1 MQFKKVGKKI
11 QVLAYRGYDK
21 EKRRSVVQLLGTI
34 DAYSLEPSLGLLDSL
49 TIEEEKEL
57 QLYKENTRLQY
68 KKQYDSHSILSI
80 ASRINSVSILLETPE
95 NYSIGEEWGG
105 RVWDS
110 IEKLQK
116 ALKKAGY
123 AKPKKEPKAKPK
135 QDEKQVG
142 LDLD

>member
-1 MQFKKVGKKI
+1 MQFKRVGKKI

-21 EKRRSVVQLLGTI
+21 EKRRSIVQLLGTLN
-34 DAYSLEPSLGLLDSL
+34 AYTLEPSTGLLDSL
-49 TIEEEKEL
+49 TTEEEKEL
-57 QLYKENTRLQY
+57 QSYKENVRLED
-68 KKQYDSHSILSI
+68 KKHYDSNSVLSI
-80 ASRINSVSILLETPE
+80 ASRIDVVSILLETPE
-95 NYSIGEEWGG
+95 NYTIDEEWGG

-110 IEKLQK
+110 MEKLQK

-123 AKPKKEPKAKPK
+123 AKPKREPKAKPK

>member
-1 MQFKKVGKKI
+1 MQFKRVGRKI

-21 EKRRSVVQLLGTI
+21 EKRRSIVQLLGTI
-34 DAYSLEPSLGLLDSL
+34 DAHSFEPSEGLLDNL
-49 TIEEEKEL
+49 TFDEKIEL
-57 QLYKENTRLQY
+57 QSYKEEIRQQN
-68 KKQYDSHSILSI
+68 KKQYDSHNVLFI
-80 ASRINSVSILLETPE
+80 ASRINEVSTLLETPE
-95 NYSIGEEWGG
+95 NYTIGEEWGG

-142 LDLD
+142 LDLG

>member
-11 QVLAYRGYDK
+11 QVLAYRGYDS
-21 EKRRSVVQLLGTI
+21 EKRRSIVQLLGTL
-34 DAYSLEPSLGLLDSL
+34 DAYSLEPSLGLLDNL
-49 TIEEEKEL
+49 TTEEKTEL
-57 QLYKENTRLQY
+57 QSYKENLLLQY

-80 ASRINSVSILLETPE
+80 VSRINSVSTLLETPE
-95 NYSIGEEWGG
+95 NYTVGEEWGE

-123 AKPKKEPKAKPK
+123 AKPKREPKTKPQ
-135 QDEKQVG
+135 QDEKQSG
-142 LDLD
+142 LDLV